1 MGTEKVFMVSLGCP
15 KNQVDGE
22 MLLAKVNRGNT
33 YEVTTDITKADIAIV
48 NTCGFI
54 EDAKKESI
62 EAIMDMC
69 QLKEAGN
76 LKKVVVSGCLAERY
90 KDEIAKEIDGV
101 DAVVGIGSNKD
112 ILTSLD
118 TIMQGEKSF
127 VFGAKT
133 DLSLDE
139 ERLLSTPN
147 HYAYLKI
154 AEGCDNCCTYCAI
167 PSIRGHFRSRKMED
181 ILKEAK
187 MLASM
192 GVKEL
197 LVISQD
203 TTRYGEDLY
212 GKLMLPQLL
221 KEICKIDG
229 VKWVRIMYCY
239 PERMKDDLLDVMASE
254 EKIVKYLE
262 IPIQHV
268 DETVLHN
275 MNRRGS
281 RDWMSHLMEHIRQKV
296 PGIALRTSLIT
307 GFPGET
313 EAQFATLHQFVKD
326 TRFDKLGCFAYSREE
341 DTVAYHLENQL
352 DEEVKLRRAELITQD
367 QAMISE
373 EINRGRIGTIELA
386 LVEYYNE
393 ETGQYVGRTQYDA
406 PDIDGVV
413 FIDSHEKLTI
423 GEFVSVYIEDADE
436 HDLYA
441 STLKL

>member
-1 MGTEKVFMVSLGCP
+1 MNVTKVFMVSLGCP

-22 MLLAKVNRGNT
+22 MLLAKVNTGET
-33 YEVTTDITKADIAIV
+33 YEVTTDITEADVAIV

-54 EDAKKESI
+54 DDAKKESI
-62 EAIMDMC
+62 EAVMDMC
-69 QLKEAGN
+69 QLKEAGA

-90 KDEIAKEIDGV
+90 REEIAKEIEGV
-101 DAVVGIGSNKD
+101 DAVVGIGSNRD
-112 ILTSLD
+112 ILQSLD
-118 TIMQGEKSF
+118 TIMSGEKALT
-127 VFGAKT
+127 FGDKYN
-133 DLSLDE
+133 LSLDE
-139 ERLLSTPN
+139 ERILSTPN

-181 ILKEAK
+181 ILKEAN
-187 MLASM
+187 MLADM

-212 GKLMLPQLL
+212 GELMLPKLL
-221 KEICKIDG
+221 QDICKIDG
-229 VKWVRIMYCY
+229 IQWVRIMYCY
-239 PERMKDDLLDVMASE
+239 PERVHDDLLDVMASE

-281 RDWMSHLMEHIRQKV
+281 RDWMVELMAHIRAKV

-313 EAQFATLHQFVKD
+313 EEQFATLHQFVKD

-341 DTVAYHLENQL
+341 DTPAYDMENQL
-352 DEEVKLRRAELITQD
+352 EEEVKLRRAELITQD

-373 EINRGRIGTIELA
+373 EINRSRIGSMEWV
-386 LVEYYNE
+386 LVEYYLE
-393 ETGQYVGRTQYDA
+393 ETGQYVGRSQYDA

-413 FIDSHEKLTI
+413 YIEGDKKLSI
-423 GEFVSVYIEDADE
+423 GEFVQVYIEDADE
-436 HDLYA
+436 HDLFA